1 MYVQSKPND
10 PAAFRKVL
18 GHFAS
23 GVTIITTV
31 YEKRVHGMTA
41 NAFCSVSLEPPLV
54 LVSVRNQSHMHTL
67 LAQSRRYG
75 VSVLARDQ
83 EALSRY
89 FSGRSQELLQI
100 PFAYYEGCPLIE
112 GSLAWLICTVVH
124 AYPAGDH
131 TLYVGQVESLA
142 YSAHSAPLL
151 FYAGE
156 YRTLEGS
163 GSDKHASQPEVGP
176 VEKEVQASFMPHQ

>member
-1 MYVQSKPND
+1 MYLQSMLND
-10 PAAFRKVL
+10 PVAFRKVL

-23 GVTIITTV
+23 GVTIITTM
-31 YEKRVHGMTA
+31 YENVVHGMTA

-54 LVSVRNQSHMHTL
+54 LVSVGNQSHMHTL

-75 VSVLARDQ
+75 VSVLASDQ
-83 EALSRY
+83 EALARY

-100 PFAYYEGCPLIE
+100 PFAWDEGYPLIE
-112 GSLAWLICTVVH
+112 GALARLICTVVH

-131 TLYVGQVESLA
+131 TLYVGQVESLE

-151 FYAGE
+151 FY
-156 YRTLEGS
+156 
-163 GSDKHASQPEVGP
+163 
-176 VEKEVQASFMPHQ
+176 